1 MKGKDERDRTKTE
14 EGQDKEPSLNSVRS
28 WAVLGRPWAVLEQSR
43 RSSWVLLGCF
53 GAGTGGFGMA
63 LGCLGG
69 SWVVSGA
76 LGCSL
81 GGVFGAPGWSWGSLW
96 EAVGWPWELLLRV
109 FMILCQYEVLAEK
122 ELLALRF
129 QWKSCYLSKI
139 CIFETPD
146 MSNLLASCGP
156 LLASIARRIRET

>member
-1 MKGKDERDRTKTE
+1 MKGKDERDRTKKE

-63 LGCLGG
+63 LGCFGG

-81 GGVFGAPGWSWGSLW
+81 GSVFGALGWSWEFLWGALEWLW
-96 EAVGWPWELLLRV
+96 EPLLR
-109 FMILCQYEVLAEK
+109 FEK
-122 ELLALRF
+122 
-129 QWKSCYLSKI
+129 K
-139 CIFETPD
+139 
-146 MSNLLASCGP
+146 M
-156 LLASIARRIRET
+156 